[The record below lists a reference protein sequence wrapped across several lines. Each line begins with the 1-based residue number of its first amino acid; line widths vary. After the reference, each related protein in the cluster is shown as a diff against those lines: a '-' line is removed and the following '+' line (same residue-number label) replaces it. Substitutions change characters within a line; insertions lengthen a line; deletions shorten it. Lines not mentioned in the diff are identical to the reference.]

1 MPRKAE
7 ARPKLHS
14 APTVEGGSRFLSRCA
29 RWAAEEQQD
38 GLRENNGPDTQ
49 PRLREGV
56 AVSGSSPGRKKPTN
70 LAFYGI
76 PAATIAQVCGVA
88 LSTARSYKNGTRR
101 PSRAVVTLIQL
112 WKDGRMLGP
121 EWKGW
126 RVHKGELIS
135 PENQVLRQGQVRAF
149 VTCMQL
155 LYEVTRGHT
164 EYRAIIDAAF
174 DKWTGT
180 DGRR

>member
-1 MPRKAE
+1 M
-7 ARPKLHS
+7 
-14 APTVEGGSRFLSRCA
+14 
-29 RWAAEEQQD
+29 
-38 GLRENNGPDTQ
+38 
-49 PRLREGV
+49 
-56 AVSGSSPGRKKPTN
+56 SGRSIGRTKPVN